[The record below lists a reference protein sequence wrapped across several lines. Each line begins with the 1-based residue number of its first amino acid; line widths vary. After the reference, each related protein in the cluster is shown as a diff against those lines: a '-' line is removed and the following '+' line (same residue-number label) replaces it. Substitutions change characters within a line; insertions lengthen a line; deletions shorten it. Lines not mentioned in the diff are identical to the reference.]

1 MKLKRKWARA
11 VTILMVISIAFA
23 VLPVL
28 MYDVL
33 DADSLVW
40 GILGVIGA
48 TVGLIALFVVRVVFF
63 RCPYCGKGLA
73 RPYWKAGEGHEQFC
87 SKCGRPFIYDDEEVA
102 SKD

>member
-1 MKLKRKWARA
+1 MKLKRKWARV

-87 SKCGRPFIYDDEEVA
+87 SKCDRPFIYDDEEVA